1 VSTAYSAAD
10 WTDFGA
16 ASATAAAALVGFLF
30 IAMSINLRQI
40 LDAPNLPG
48 RAGLTL
54 ILLGTPLVSS
64 LLLIVPGQGRV
75 ALGVEL
81 LITGLAIG
89 AGQVVLD
96 LRNKLSE
103 FETRVTWLI
112 GRIGPAVASTVCLA
126 VAGGTLLAQAGGGLY
141 WMVPAVLVAFICG
154 LLNVWVLLVEIL
166 R

>member
-1 VSTAYSAAD
+1 MSAAYSAAD

-30 IAMSINLRQI
+30 IAVSINLRQI

-54 ILLGTPLVSS
+54 ILLVTPLVSS

-75 ALGVEL
+75 ALGLEL
-81 LITGLAIG
+81 LVGGLAIG
-89 AGQVVLD
+89 AGQVALD
-96 LRNKLSE
+96 LRNQLSE
-103 FETRVTWLI
+103 HETRMTWLV
-112 GRIGPAVASTVCLA
+112 GRIGPAVVNAGCLA
-126 VAGGTLLAQAGGGLY
+126 IAGGTLLAQVGGGLY
-141 WMVPAVLVAFICG
+141 WIVPSVVVAFVCG